1 MWSLDGKPPSIEP
14 SDESLLLAC
23 RSGDA
28 MAWETLL
35 RRYQR
40 LVYSVPRRAG
50 LGNDL
55 AAEVFQQVF
64 AKLVEQVE
72 RIEQPARIGAWLV
85 TTARRES
92 WRVSRQEAAARAA
105 TAGSSVSHESLLDL
119 PDDAPLAEEV
129 LVRLEEQHR
138 VRTAVAAL
146 DDRCRTLLTHL
157 FFRPEAPPYA
167 EIAAAMGWPEGSIGP
182 TRARCLQ
189 KLRRVLERQEGN
201 VSLEQDGPL

>member
-55 AAEVFQQVF
+55 AADVFQQVF

-92 WRVSRQEAAARAA
+92 WRVSRQEAAPGRLRRAPVSA
-105 TAGSSVSHESLLDL
+105 TIRSLTSRTTRRWPKRCWCAWRSSTACGRPWL
-119 PDDAPLAEEV
+119 
-129 LVRLEEQHR
+129 RWT
-138 VRTAVAAL
+138 TAVA
-146 DDRCRTLLTHL
+146 
-157 FFRPEAPPYA
+157 P
-167 EIAAAMGWPEGSIGP
+167 S
-182 TRARCLQ
+182 
-189 KLRRVLERQEGN
+189 
-201 VSLEQDGPL
+201 